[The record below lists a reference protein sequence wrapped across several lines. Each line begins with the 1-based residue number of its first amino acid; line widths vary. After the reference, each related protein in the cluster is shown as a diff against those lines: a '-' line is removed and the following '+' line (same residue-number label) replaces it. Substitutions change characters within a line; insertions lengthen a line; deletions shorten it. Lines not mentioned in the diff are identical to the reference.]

1 MILPKLT
8 NHEKGMRAE
17 DAAVDFLQ
25 NQKYDILERRYKTKF
40 GEIDLIAKHKAKE
53 ETLCF
58 IEVKTRKT
66 VKDGLESITLRTQK
80 RIQQSALF
88 FLSQHPELNDMSMRF
103 DIIVIAQGVDG
114 KFEITH
120 LDNAWACS

>member
-1 MILPKLT
+1 MLPKIT
-8 NHEKGMRAE
+8 SHEKGMRAE
-17 DAAVDFLQ
+17 DIAADFLQ
-25 NQKYDILERRYKTKF
+25 SQKFEILERRYKTKF
-40 GEIDLIAKHKAKE
+40 GEIDLIAKSKAVE

-66 VKDGLESITLRTQK
+66 VKDGLESITHRAQQ
-80 RIQQSALF
+80 RIQQSALYY
-88 FLSQHPELNDMSMRF
+88 LSQYPERNEMPMRF
-103 DIIVIAQGVDG
+103 DVIVISQGMDG